1 MRSFHRLVNSKI
13 NSDNSSKSALV
24 SRKVITA
31 ADDGHLKAVR
41 YKQSVITSE
50 AGVRLSADEKK
61 LISYNKY
68 LEAAISISILDKP
81 GDIAVVL
88 DRYTQTLADV
98 FEKLLQNKQ
107 GVFFNNASMP
117 LLEVFTRTTFNP
129 MSSGSDQIGRMPIE
143 IEENTPQWL
152 IQRLRQPLA
161 PNNGYLLML
170 TKMKAVSSFGT
181 TIWQLLTVTNSQQ
194 KAKNTQVITDL
205 LSSADVFPKKIGTE
219 NHVAYLTSRFDEFRQ
234 KTRSSLFDSSISRAR
249 SERMPLI
256 NKELN
261 KKIDGVYTNAASHG
275 LGFGQVVQ
283 HARTQEETDK
293 LRALLDNG
301 TVRNARINAI
311 DRFDAPIGDLNRP
324 FMLSEDE
331 FNTFPEDRLF
341 GELKQKIEAHYF
353 NHGVGINRWQPYGT
367 YSLDSSNFGYP
378 SAGAQSG
385 GTTDILLAMIMLGL
399 KEKKLYGDTKS
410 VLPMVLAAAAFM
422 NFGGYHTFAEVL
434 PIGEA
439 VTQNQV
445 FNPANIADVFR
456 YGSIYS
462 QMLVL
467 YFKYGDKQESV
478 SLQKFEL
485 AHRALVKET
494 RDKLFHPQPNDW

>member
-1 MRSFHRLVNSKI
+1 MRSFHRAVNSKI
-13 NSDNSSKSALV
+13 NNDNSSKSALV
-24 SRKVITA
+24 SRKEITA

-50 AGVRLSADEKK
+50 TGVRLSADEKK

-81 GDIAVVL
+81 GGIAIVL
-88 DRYTQTLADV
+88 DRYTLTLADV

-107 GVFFNNASMP
+107 DVFFNNARMP

-129 MSSGSDQIGRMPIE
+129 MSSGSDQIGRMPVDIE
-143 IEENTPQWL
+143 GSTPQWL
-152 IQRLRQPLA
+152 IQQLRQPLA

-181 TIWQLLTVTNSQQ
+181 TIWQLLTVINPEQ
-194 KAKNTQVITDL
+194 KITNTQVITDL
-205 LSSADVFPKKIGTE
+205 LGSVGSFPNNISPE
-219 NHVAYLTSRFDEFRQ
+219 NHIAYLTSRFDEFKQ
-234 KTRSSLFDSSISRAR
+234 KTRSALFDSSISRAR
-249 SERMPLI
+249 SERMPLM
-256 NKELN
+256 NKETN
-261 KKIDGVYTNAASHG
+261 KKFDGVYTNAASHG
-275 LGFGQVVQ
+275 LGFGQVIQ
-283 HARTQEETDK
+283 HASSQEQTRQ
-293 LRALLDNG
+293 LRGLLDNG

-331 FNTFPEDRLF
+331 FNKFPDDRLF
-341 GELKQKIEAHYF
+341 KKLKQKIEDHYF

-399 KEKKLYGDTKS
+399 KENSLYGDKKS

-439 VTQNQV
+439 VTQNQI

-467 YFKYGDKQESV
+467 YFKYGDRQESV
-478 SLQKFEL
+478 SLQKFES
-485 AHRALVKET
+485 AHRALTKKT
-494 RDKLFHPQPNDW
+494 RDNLFHPQPNDW